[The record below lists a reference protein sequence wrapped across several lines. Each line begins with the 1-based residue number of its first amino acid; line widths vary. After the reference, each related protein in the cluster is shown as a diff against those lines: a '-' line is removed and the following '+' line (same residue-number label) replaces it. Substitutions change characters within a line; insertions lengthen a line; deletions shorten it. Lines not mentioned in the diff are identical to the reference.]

1 MQDRIIRGLLGQD
14 TARFTAISGKDL
26 CEKARRT
33 HGLSRVCTA
42 ALGRTLLATVMMGTD
57 LKDPRDRLTT
67 IIKGG
72 GPAGNIVCT
81 AGNAGAVKGYIENP
95 GLELP
100 LGPDG
105 KLDVST
111 AVGWFGELTVVRDL
125 GMKEPYVGRCN
136 LVSGEIA
143 EDFAQYFV
151 MSEQQPSLVY
161 LGVRVDPQ
169 SGTVRA
175 GGGLMIQPLPQC
187 PEEDL
192 DALQARAEDIKA
204 MAGMLDDGME
214 LEAALAQLFQGL
226 PWRQTQWLTPVFRC
240 DCSRQRLEQA
250 LISLGRDE
258 LEDMIQT
265 EHGAQLTCH
274 FCNTQY
280 DFNEADLRRLLQEA
294 TEDGKKKA

>member
-175 GGGLMIQPLPQC
+175 GGGLMIQPLP
-187 PEEDL
+187 PS
-192 DALQARAEDIKA
+192 ARKRIWTPYRPGRRASR
-204 MAGMLDDGME
+204 
-214 LEAALAQLFQGL
+214 
-226 PWRQTQWLTPVFRC
+226 PWRACWMTAWSWKRRSPN
-240 DCSRQRLEQA
+240 CSR
-250 LISLGRDE
+250 GF
-258 LEDMIQT
+258 
-265 EHGAQLTCH
+265 HG
-274 FCNTQY
+274 
-280 DFNEADLRRLLQEA
+280 
-294 TEDGKKKA
+294 GKPNG

>member
-1 MQDRIIRGLLGQD
+1 MQDRMIRGLLGQD
-14 TARFTAISGKDL
+14 TARFTAISGKEL
-26 CEKARRT
+26 CEKARLT
-33 HGLSRVCTA
+33 HSLSRVCTA
-42 ALGRTLLATVMMGTD
+42 ALGRTLLAAVMMGAE
-57 LKDPRDRLTT
+57 LKDPRDRLTA

-95 GLELP
+95 GIELP

-111 AVGWFGELTVVRDL
+111 AVGWFGEMTVVRDL

-143 EDFAQYFV
+143 EDFAQYFAI
-151 MSEQQPSLVY
+151 SEQQPSLVY
-161 LGVRVDPQ
+161 LGVRVDPHA
-169 SGTVRA
+169 GTVRA
-175 GGGLMIQPLPQC
+175 GGGLIIQPLPQC

-192 DALQARAEDIKA
+192 DALQERAEGIKA
-204 MAGMLDDGME
+204 MAGMLDAGMD
-214 LEAALAQLFQGL
+214 LETVLAQLFQGL
-226 PWRQTQWLTPVFRC
+226 TWRQTQSLTPAFRC
-240 DCSRQRLEQA
+240 DCNRARLEQA
-250 LISLGRDE
+250 LISLGRAE

-274 FCNTQY
+274 FCNTKY
-280 DFNEADLRRLLQEA
+280 DFTEADLRRLLQEA
-294 TEDGKKKA
+294 TEGGKKEA